1 MHLFSP
7 KTEMKALL
15 SQSDGAGIHTVIY
28 TISGKATIR
37 SDSRE
42 SSRLLWNPESSL
54 PFSQHHATGS
64 CSVPIY
70 SVPRARNL
78 RL

>member
-1 MHLFSP
+1 MHFFSP

-15 SQSDGAGIHTVIY
+15 SQSEGTGIHTAINTVL
-28 TISGKATIR
+28 GKATIR

-64 CSVPIY
+64 CQVPVY
-70 SVPRARNL
+70 SRPCSRNL